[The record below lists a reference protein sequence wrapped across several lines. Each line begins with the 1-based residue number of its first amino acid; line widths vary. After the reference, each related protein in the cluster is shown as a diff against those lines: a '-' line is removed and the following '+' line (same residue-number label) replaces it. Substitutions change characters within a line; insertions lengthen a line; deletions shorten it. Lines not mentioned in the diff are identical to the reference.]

1 MPPIVSFVGK
11 SNSGKTTVIE
21 KILPLL
27 KKRGLRIAVIK
38 HALHG
43 FEIDRRG
50 KDSFRHKAAGADAV
64 VVASPSC
71 VAVVRDASNPA
82 LDELLQYVSDMDLVF
97 TEGFKRERHPK
108 IEVLRAERGGPL
120 LCADDPTL
128 TAVVTDLA
136 VSLSVP
142 VFGLEQ
148 IEDLAGFIVE
158 RFLKEAWSMGQR
170 A

>member
-1 MPPIVSFVGK
+1 MPPVVSFVGK

-21 KILPLL
+21 KMIPLL
-27 KKRGLRIAVIK
+27 KMRGLRIAVIK

-50 KDSFRHKAAGADAV
+50 KDSFRHKVAGADAV
-64 VVASPSC
+64 VVASASR
-71 VAVVRDASNPA
+71 VAVVRDDINAA
-82 LDELLQYVSDMDLVF
+82 LDKLLQYASDMDLVL

-120 LCADDPTL
+120 LCADDPAL
-128 TAVVTDLA
+128 AAVVTDLEI
-136 VSLSVP
+136 SLKVP

-148 IEDLAGFIVE
+148 IEDLAGFIVQ
-158 RFLKEAWSMGQR
+158 RFLKGAESMGHR

>member
-11 SNSGKTTVIE
+11 SNSGKTTVFE
-21 KILPLL
+21 KMLPLL

-50 KDSFRHKAAGADAV
+50 KDSFRHKASGADAV

-71 VAVVRDASNPA
+71 VAVIRDDPDAA
-82 LDELLQYVSDMDLVF
+82 LDELVQYVSDMDLVF
-97 TEGFKRERHPK
+97 TEGFKREHHPK

-128 TAVVTDLA
+128 AAVVTDME
-136 VSLSVP
+136 VSLQVP

-148 IEDLAGFIVE
+148 IEDLTAFIVE
-158 RFLKEAWSMGQR
+158 RFLKGA
-170 A
+170 